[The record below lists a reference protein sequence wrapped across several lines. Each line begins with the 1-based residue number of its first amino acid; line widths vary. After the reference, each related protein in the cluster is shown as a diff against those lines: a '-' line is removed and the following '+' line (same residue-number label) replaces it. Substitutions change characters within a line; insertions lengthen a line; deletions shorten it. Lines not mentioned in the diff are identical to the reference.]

1 MSNNCV
7 NYNCADLPDYASND
21 CNDKLQGG
29 ISAIIVLECDHT
41 ITDPSNASE
50 VSSNLTSGKA
60 RLVEP
65 IQVGVD
71 AASPVEVPSGV
82 AGEEDVVATYERSLS
97 IVDPNINDTSIDFW
111 NEVLTGRALGGVIL
125 YEREEGTVTWIDSAV
140 SFKGSRIIPNVV
152 TDIQRF
158 EATMTWKSLTEG
170 LRYTAPAGIFS
181 T

>member
-1 MSNNCV
+1 MANCV
-7 NYNCADLPDYASND
+7 NYNCAALPSYASND

-29 ISAIIVLECDHT
+29 ISAIIILECDHT
-41 ITDPSNASE
+41 ITDPSNATQI
-50 VSSNLTSGKA
+50 NADLTSGKA

-65 IQVGVD
+65 VQVGIE
-71 AASPVEVPSGV
+71 AASAVEVPSGV
-82 AGEEDVVATYERSLS
+82 SGEEDVVATYERSMS
-97 IVDPNINDTSIDFW
+97 ITDPNINDTSIDFY
-111 NEVLTGRALGGVIL
+111 NEILTGRALGGVIL
-125 YEREEGTVTWIDSAV
+125 YEREEGKVTWIDSAV

-158 EATMTWKSLTEG
+158 EATMTWKSMAEG